1 MQAIKARI
9 TKAINVGSQVETC
22 DNSGAKVIKVFTV
35 MGSKTVKGRL
45 SAAGVSDLVMASV
58 KRGRP
63 DMRKQVVY
71 AVIVRQKKEYRRAD
85 GMRIKF
91 EDNAA
96 VVLKDARQRI
106 FVLYG
111 AEHYTCTFFA
121 SFAVC
126 FLSMNLKILFS
137 FFPQKN
143 DRKAIQI
150 VRCFPLHT
158 KTSKS

>member
-22 DNSGAKVIKVFTV
+22 DNSGAKVIKVSTV

-96 VVLKDARQRI
+96 VVLKDDKGNPKGTI
-106 FVLYG
+106 FKG
-111 AEHYTCTFFA
+111 AIAKEVCERWPAIAKVA
-121 SFAVC
+121 SV
-126 FLSMNLKILFS
+126 
-137 FFPQKN
+137 
-143 DRKAIQI
+143 
-150 VRCFPLHT
+150 VV
-158 KTSKS
+158 